1 MLYEKL
7 NYIIAIA
14 EERNLTQAAKRLY
27 ISQPTLTLYLN
38 RLENEL
44 GVKLF
49 DRSKSP
55 VTLTDAGAYYLE
67 KMKKIYASE
76 QALRSQIH
84 FIANPTQTLLVGLG
98 QVRGHH
104 WLPLFLPTFCSIH
117 PDINVQIVQE
127 TEQQMYEDLQKQKLD
142 VGIGVFP
149 ASTDIEMVEIME
161 DTLFFAAHRKFGLI
175 PDHLRGKHDMKNPY
189 IVQPDQ
195 LNGLPF
201 IIPQVSNGLYDTY
214 ETILQNNQIH
224 PSRTISINNLSTGL
238 LLNVKGLGVQL
249 LSGSVVYFSHEPGVN
264 QLDLFLL
271 ENMPE
276 TRKCTA
282 IYQGG
287 NIKQKLIQDLIR
299 TLKNEVLPWCP
310 F

>member
-38 RLENEL
+38 RLDNEL

-84 FIANPTQTLLVGLG
+84 FIANPTQTLLVGIG

-127 TEQQMYEDLQKQKLD
+127 TEQQMYEDLQNQKLD

-161 DTLFFAAHRKFGLI
+161 ETLFFAAHRKFGLI

-282 IYQGG
+282 IYQSG

>member
-49 DRSKSP
+49 DRTKSP

-84 FIANPTQTLLVGLG
+84 FIANPTQTLLVGIG

-127 TEQQMYEDLQKQKLD
+127 TEQRMYEDLQKQKLD

-161 DTLFFAAHRKFGLI
+161 ETLFFAAHRKFGLI

-214 ETILQNNQIH
+214 QTILQNNQIH

>member
-49 DRSKSP
+49 DRTKSP

-84 FIANPTQTLLVGLG
+84 FIANPTQTLLVGIG

-161 DTLFFAAHRKFGLI
+161 ETLFFAAHRKFGLI

>member
-49 DRSKSP
+49 DRTKSP

-84 FIANPTQTLLVGLG
+84 FIANPTQTLLVGIG

-127 TEQQMYEDLQKQKLD
+127 TEQRMYEDLQKQKLD

-161 DTLFFAAHRKFGLI
+161 ETLFFAAHRKFGLI

-214 ETILQNNQIH
+214 QTILQNNQIH

-238 LLNVKGLGVQL
+238 LLNVKGLGLQL

-276 TRKCTA
+276 TRKCMA
-282 IYQGG
+282 IYQSG

>member
-84 FIANPTQTLLVGLG
+84 FIANPTQTLLVGIG
-98 QVRGHH
+98 QVRGHP

-161 DTLFFAAHRKFGLI
+161 ETLFFAAHRKFGLI

-282 IYQGG
+282 IYQSG

>member
-84 FIANPTQTLLVGLG
+84 FIANPTQTLLVGIG

-161 DTLFFAAHRKFGLI
+161 ETLFFAAHHKFGLI

-282 IYQGG
+282 IYQSG

>member
-84 FIANPTQTLLVGLG
+84 FIANPTQTLLVGIG

-161 DTLFFAAHRKFGLI
+161 ETLFFAAHRKFGLI

-282 IYQGG
+282 IYQSG
-287 NIKQKLIQDLIR
+287 NIKQKLIQDLIH

>member
-67 KMKKIYASE
+67 KIKKIYASE

-84 FIANPTQTLLVGLG
+84 FIATPTQTLLVGIG

-161 DTLFFAAHRKFGLI
+161 ETLFFAAHRKFGLI

-282 IYQGG
+282 IYQSG

>member
-84 FIANPTQTLLVGLG
+84 FIANPTQTLLVGIG
-98 QVRGHH
+98 QVCGHH

>member
-67 KMKKIYASE
+67 KMKKIYALE

-84 FIANPTQTLLVGLG
+84 FIANPTQTLLVGIG

-161 DTLFFAAHRKFGLI
+161 ETLFFAAHRKFGLI

-282 IYQGG
+282 IYQSG

>member
-84 FIANPTQTLLVGLG
+84 FIANPTQTLLVGIG

-127 TEQQMYEDLQKQKLD
+127 TEQRMYEDLQKQKLD

-161 DTLFFAAHRKFGLI
+161 ETLFFAAHRKFGLI

-282 IYQGG
+282 IYQSG

>member
-38 RLENEL
+38 SLENEL

-49 DRSKSP
+49 DRTKSP

-84 FIANPTQTLLVGLG
+84 FIANPTQTLLVGIG

-127 TEQQMYEDLQKQKLD
+127 TEQRMYEDLQKQKLD

-161 DTLFFAAHRKFGLI
+161 ETLFFAAHRKFGLI

-214 ETILQNNQIH
+214 QTILQNNQIH

-276 TRKCTA
+276 TRKCMA
-282 IYQGG
+282 IYQSG

>member
-14 EERNLTQAAKRLY
+14 EERNLTQTAKRLY

-84 FIANPTQTLLVGLG
+84 FIANPTQTLLVGIG

-161 DTLFFAAHRKFGLI
+161 ETLFFAAHRKFGLI

-282 IYQGG
+282 IYQSG

>member
-84 FIANPTQTLLVGLG
+84 FIANPTQTLLVGIG

-127 TEQQMYEDLQKQKLD
+127 TDQQMYEDLQKQKLD

-161 DTLFFAAHRKFGLI
+161 ETLFFAAHRKFGLI

-282 IYQGG
+282 IYQSG

>member
-84 FIANPTQTLLVGLG
+84 FIANPTQTLLVGIG

-161 DTLFFAAHRKFGLI
+161 ETLFFAAHRKFGLI

-224 PSRTISINNLSTGL
+224 TSRTISINNLSTGL

>member
-55 VTLTDAGAYYLE
+55 VTLTNAGAYYLE

-84 FIANPTQTLLVGLG
+84 FIANPTQTLLVGIG

-161 DTLFFAAHRKFGLI
+161 ETLFFAAHRKFGLI

>member
-27 ISQPTLTLYLN
+27 ISQTTLTLYLN

-84 FIANPTQTLLVGLG
+84 FIANPTQTLLVGIG

-161 DTLFFAAHRKFGLI
+161 ETLFFAAHRKFGLI

>member
-49 DRSKSP
+49 DRTKSP

-84 FIANPTQTLLVGLG
+84 FIATPTQTLLVGIG

-127 TEQQMYEDLQKQKLD
+127 TEQRMYEDLQKQKLD

-161 DTLFFAAHRKFGLI
+161 ETLFFAAHRKFGLI

-214 ETILQNNQIH
+214 QTILQNNQIH

-276 TRKCTA
+276 TRKCMA
-282 IYQGG
+282 IYQSG

>member
-84 FIANPTQTLLVGLG
+84 FIANPTQTLLVGIG

-161 DTLFFAAHRKFGLI
+161 ETLFFAAHRKFGLI

-195 LNGLPF
+195 MNGLPF

>member
-49 DRSKSP
+49 DRTKSP

-84 FIANPTQTLLVGLG
+84 FIANPTQTLLVGIG

-161 DTLFFAAHRKFGLI
+161 ETLFFAAHRKFGLI

-282 IYQGG
+282 IYQSG

>member
-84 FIANPTQTLLVGLG
+84 FIANPSQTLLVGIG

-161 DTLFFAAHRKFGLI
+161 ETLFFAAHRKFGLI

-282 IYQGG
+282 IYQSG

>member
-84 FIANPTQTLLVGLG
+84 FIANPTQTLLVGIG

-161 DTLFFAAHRKFGLI
+161 ETLFFAAHRKFGLI

-282 IYQGG
+282 IYQSG

>member
-84 FIANPTQTLLVGLG
+84 FIANPTQTLLVGIG

-127 TEQQMYEDLQKQKLD
+127 TEPQMYEDLQKQKLD

-161 DTLFFAAHRKFGLI
+161 ETLFFAAHRKFGLI

-282 IYQGG
+282 IYQSG

>member
-49 DRSKSP
+49 DRTKSP

-84 FIANPTQTLLVGLG
+84 FIANPTQTLLVGIG

-127 TEQQMYEDLQKQKLD
+127 TEQRMYEDLQKQKLD

-161 DTLFFAAHRKFGLI
+161 ETLFFAAHRKFGLI

-214 ETILQNNQIH
+214 QTILQNNQIH

-276 TRKCTA
+276 TRKCMA
-282 IYQGG
+282 IYQSG

>member
-49 DRSKSP
+49 DRTKSP

-84 FIANPTQTLLVGLG
+84 FIANPTQTLLVGIG

-127 TEQQMYEDLQKQKLD
+127 TEQRMYEDLQKQKLD

-161 DTLFFAAHRKFGLI
+161 ETLFFAAHRKFGLI

-214 ETILQNNQIH
+214 QTILQNNQIH

-276 TRKCTA
+276 TRKCMA
-282 IYQGG
+282 IYQSC

>member
-1 MLYEKL
+1 MFDKKL

-49 DRSKSP
+49 DRTKSP

-84 FIANPTQTLLVGLG
+84 FIANPTQTLLVGIG

-127 TEQQMYEDLQKQKLD
+127 TEQRMYEDLQKQKLD

-161 DTLFFAAHRKFGLI
+161 ETLFFAAHRKFGLI

-214 ETILQNNQIH
+214 QTILQNNQIH

-276 TRKCTA
+276 TRKCMA
-282 IYQGG
+282 IYQSG

>member
-49 DRSKSP
+49 DRTKSP

-84 FIANPTQTLLVGLG
+84 FIANPTQTLLVGIG

-127 TEQQMYEDLQKQKLD
+127 TEQRMYEDLQKQKLD

-161 DTLFFAAHRKFGLI
+161 ETLFFAAHRKFGLI

-201 IIPQVSNGLYDTY
+201 IIPRYPTGSTTPTKRFFKITRY
-214 ETILQNNQIH
+214 IH
-224 PSRTISINNLSTGL
+224 PVQSPSIISARAC
-238 LLNVKGLGVQL
+238 
-249 LSGSVVYFSHEPGVN
+249 F
-264 QLDLFLL
+264 
-271 ENMPE
+271 
-276 TRKCTA
+276 
-282 IYQGG
+282 
-287 NIKQKLIQDLIR
+287 
-299 TLKNEVLPWCP
+299 
-310 F
+310 

>member
-84 FIANPTQTLLVGLG
+84 FIANPTQTLLVGIG

-161 DTLFFAAHRKFGLI
+161 ETLFFAAHRKFGLI

-282 IYQGG
+282 IYQSG

-299 TLKNEVLPWCP
+299 TLKNEVLPWGP

>member
-49 DRSKSP
+49 DRTKSP

-84 FIANPTQTLLVGLG
+84 FIANPPQTLLVGIG

-127 TEQQMYEDLQKQKLD
+127 TEQRMYEDLQKQKLD

-161 DTLFFAAHRKFGLI
+161 ETLFFAAHRKFGLI

-214 ETILQNNQIH
+214 QTSLQNNQIH
-224 PSRTISINNLSTGL
+224 PSRTLSITNLSTGL

-276 TRKCTA
+276 TRKCMA
-282 IYQGG
+282 IYQSG

>member
-49 DRSKSP
+49 DRTKSP

-84 FIANPTQTLLVGLG
+84 FIANPTQTLLVGIG

-161 DTLFFAAHRKFGLI
+161 ETLFFAAHRKFGLI

-214 ETILQNNQIH
+214 QTILQNNQIH

-276 TRKCTA
+276 TRKCMA
-282 IYQGG
+282 IYQSG

>member
-7 NYIIAIA
+7 SYIIAIA

-84 FIANPTQTLLVGLG
+84 FIANPTQTLLVGIG

-161 DTLFFAAHRKFGLI
+161 ETLFFAAHRKFGLI

>member
-49 DRSKSP
+49 DRTKSP

-84 FIANPTQTLLVGLG
+84 FIANPTQTLLVGIG

-104 WLPLFLPTFCSIH
+104 WLPLFLPTIH

-127 TEQQMYEDLQKQKLD
+127 TEQRMYEDLQKQKLD

-161 DTLFFAAHRKFGLI
+161 ETLFFAAHRKFGLI

-214 ETILQNNQIH
+214 QTILQNNQIH

-276 TRKCTA
+276 TRKCMA
-282 IYQGG
+282 IYQSG

>member
-1 MLYEKL
+1 
-7 NYIIAIA
+7 
-14 EERNLTQAAKRLY
+14 
-27 ISQPTLTLYLN
+27 
-38 RLENEL
+38 
-44 GVKLF
+44 
-49 DRSKSP
+49 
-55 VTLTDAGAYYLE
+55 
-67 KMKKIYASE
+67 MKKIYASE

-84 FIANPTQTLLVGLG
+84 FIANPTQTLLVGIG

-127 TEQQMYEDLQKQKLD
+127 TEQRMYEDLQKQKLD

-161 DTLFFAAHRKFGLI
+161 ETLFFAAHRKFGLI

-214 ETILQNNQIH
+214 QTILQNNQIH

-271 ENMPE
+271 E
-276 TRKCTA
+276 TRKCMA
-282 IYQGG
+282 IYQSG

>member
-67 KMKKIYASE
+67 KMNKIYASE

-84 FIANPTQTLLVGLG
+84 FIANPTQTLLVGIG

-161 DTLFFAAHRKFGLI
+161 ETLFFAAHRKFGLI

-282 IYQGG
+282 IYQSG